1 MNHGV
6 RQHFYCIECATYLKR
21 SQVCGWNFELRR
33 IDPGIFLLSQRNPLT
48 RKHRSLVSHEAACR
62 LPIAFNMFT
71 SEGNTIWWPKFLLE
85 GSRWCGVPASAS
97 PASSMQRLPFQER
110 LVLPVEAR
118 PAIHPFASDGRP
130 PAICGAAVA
139 CIRCSR
145 FMRLF
150 PDVARPA
157 TWHTLPTGK
166 TGPGIDHC
174 ARRRRRA
181 ADGLVLSFDAAH
193 LSRGPRSGEPRR
205 ARPRIYQCAQG
216 FNRPS
221 EVLNGFSDLMI
232 EVFGDAGRHTRSAIG
247 VAELYADIP
256 IEVEALFELAT

>member
-166 TGPGIDHC
+166 LGRELTIAQGADAARLTGLCCLSTLRTYLGDLDQVSRVVRVLGFIN
-174 ARRRRRA
+174 ARRA
-181 ADGLVLSFDAAH
+181 STGH
-193 LSRGPRSGEPRR
+193 LRCSM
-205 ARPRIYQCAQG
+205 G
-216 FNRPS
+216 F
-221 EVLNGFSDLMI
+221 
-232 EVFGDAGRHTRSAIG
+232 
-247 VAELYADIP
+247 P
-256 IEVEALFELAT
+256 IS